1 MKTSTT
7 VSRDLLDSGRL
18 DAAYFLDDAGAI
30 RASLANGGVHVL
42 TAISSIGQT
51 YAPSR
56 FKRTYAVE
64 GEDFIPY
71 LRPYDVFE
79 FLPPEADRLSKTR
92 TAKLDDYLIRE
103 GDILQTCSGRNL
115 GPVTIAD
122 SYLARFALSH
132 DMVRVRI
139 DDLVDRYYVLAFL
152 RSRTG
157 QHLLRGDRG
166 GSVISHITAD
176 HVGALKVPIVPA
188 IKDTVADMAQRAT
201 RLREFARQEL
211 HTVVEGVNAA
221 YPAQR
226 MSLRDGW
233 TVGSVELRNRFDSA
247 FHSEPTAADKRALVA
262 AGGVRLGDVATILKP
277 GGRHKMVYV
286 DAGHGEPF
294 LSGRQ
299 ILQCDVVAAKY
310 LARQSA
316 QAAGGFALSEH
327 SIIFQSDGR
336 AEEGLGY
343 PAYVTSERDGWL
355 TSGHVGR
362 AVPHAADDA
371 GWIWASMASDVV
383 RSQVV
388 ALSCG
393 SVVDA
398 LYPGDLESVVLPP
411 RDAADSGRVRDAW
424 RQMAEGSRLLVDASD
439 MIDEALGTK
448 AD

>member
-7 VSRDLLDSGRL
+7 RSGELLAAGRL

-30 RASLANGGVHVL
+30 RVALSAGVGHTLAE
-42 TAISSIGQT
+42 ISAMGET

-64 GEDFIPY
+64 GEDFVPY

-79 FLPPEADRLSKTR
+79 YLPPEADRLSRTR
-92 TAKLDDYLIRE
+92 TSNLENYLIQE

-115 GPVTIAD
+115 GPVTVAD
-122 SYLARFALSH
+122 AYLSRFALSH
-132 DMVRVRI
+132 DMIRVRI
-139 DDLVDRYYVLAFL
+139 KDLADRFYVLAFL

-157 QHLLRGDRG
+157 QHLLRGNRG
-166 GSVISHITAD
+166 GSVISHITAAQ
-176 HVGALKVPIVPA
+176 VGSLRVPVVTS
-188 IKDTVADMAQRAT
+188 IKDEVARMAHRAT
-201 RLREFARQEL
+201 QLREEARVEL
-211 HTVVEGVNAA
+211 HDAVDGLNTA
-221 YPAQR
+221 YPAATAP
-226 MSLRDGW
+226 LRAGW
-233 TVGSVELRNRFDSA
+233 TVGSSKLRDRFDSA
-247 FHSEPTAADKRALVA
+247 FHAKPTATDREALAA
-262 AGGVRLGDVATILKP
+262 AGGVRLGDVADVLKP

-286 DAGHGEPF
+286 EAGNGEPF

-316 QAAGGFALSEH
+316 QAAGGFTLQEH
-327 SIIFQSDGR
+327 TVIFQSDGR

-343 PAYVTSERDGWL
+343 PAYVTAERDGWL
-355 TSGHVGR
+355 ASGHVGR
-362 AVPHAADDA
+362 AVPHAVSDA
-371 GWIWASMASDVV
+371 GWIWASMASDSV

-398 LYPGDLESVVLPP
+398 LYPQDVADVILPP
-411 RDAADSGRVRDAW
+411 RGAINSAAVTSAW
-424 RQMAEGSRLLVDASD
+424 QKMADGSQLLADASAK
-439 MIDEALGTK
+439 IDEALGTK
-448 AD
+448 GD